1 MHEDDLLAPWFE
13 HLVGSLDHVSLF
25 DFHTHIGVND
35 PDGFKL
41 SSDELIARLEGCRI
55 ARRGDADARARRIPG
70 GQRRG
75 DGGG

>member
-41 SSDELIARLEGCRI
+41 L
-55 ARRGDADARARRIPG
+55 
-70 GQRRG
+70 QRRA
-75 DGGG
+75 DRAARKLPDRAAR